1 MLADVELKPSY
12 ERLYQNFSG
21 DISGRYLEALSAPV
35 PERHDGALDALL
47 PRLLR
52 CQCADGR
59 FGREDLDFSA
69 EAIDTEHMAL
79 LWGNGRLLTG
89 LLARYRAKPEPAVLD
104 TARRLGEF
112 LLRVRGECSR
122 PEVAQRLEGMG
133 AKGLICFTQ
142 LIEPLTLLG
151 QATGDRRYWDEAR
164 AIASS
169 LPPRG
174 VQHTHG
180 YLATLRGILL
190 LHEATGDPA
199 LLRLVEDRDDDLL
212 RSPDYLVD
220 GGVLEFFGAETK
232 NLSPED
238 LRKLWTLDTKDPQDE
253 GCAEADLVRLSL
265 NLWRRTGRREDLAC
279 AERCL
284 FNHFF
289 FNQFS
294 TGDFGHHIVFKN
306 GWRPSEQ
313 PGMAWW
319 CCTMHGYR
327 AFADVLRSIVTR
339 DGEALRVNLYLE
351 GSWSDGTTVLQI
363 ERLASA
369 SPDEPPDRFRFRF
382 VHAGPDAQTLCLRQP
397 DWARPLSIRLN
408 GREIPVERQSGFVSI
423 RRTWH
428 AGDDLIA
435 TLPHSVRLETRDGRM
450 LRPED
455 MGDEPVEAALFY
467 GPYLLAVHEADQ
479 PLFFRRPWMFPGKNA
494 STIELPENWERTRLP
509 DAASNRPEDQ
519 VLCPVAFRLAY
530 THGGWPNESQVVFRP
545 LSWSTAVPQ
554 QEVIAVWTHFRRT
567 PRTASAVPPAP

>member
-1 MLADVELKPSY
+1 MINIYAKLHDNIGHSLPCIAPGDVAWGLLAISLLIVPSRAEGPAHPAGTFKPAGELARRIALSSDRLTGPGFPAYTPDFVLADVELRPSY

-21 DISGRYLEALSAPV
+21 DISGRYLDALCAPV
-35 PERHDGALDALL
+35 PDRRDRELDPLL

-52 CQCADGR
+52 CQRADGR

-69 EAIDTEHMAL
+69 AAIGTEHMAL

-89 LLARYRAKPEPAVLD
+89 LLARHGARPEPAVLD
-104 TARRLGEF
+104 ASRRLGDF
-112 LLRVRGECSR
+112 LLRIRGECSR
-122 PEVAQRLEGMG
+122 PEVAKRLEGMG

-151 QATGDRRYWDEAR
+151 QATGDRRYWSEAK
-164 AIASS
+164 AIVSS

-199 LLRLVEDRDDDLL
+199 LLRLVADRYDDLL

-253 GCAEADLVRLSL
+253 GCAEADLVRLGL
-265 NLWRRTGRREDLAC
+265 HLWRRTGRRETLAA

-289 FNQFS
+289 FNQFA
-294 TGDFGHHIVFKN
+294 TGDFGHRTVFKN

-327 AFADVLRSIVTR
+327 AFADVLQSIVTR
-339 DGEALRVNLYLE
+339 DGEALRVNLYVE
-351 GSWSDGTTVLQI
+351 GSWSDAANSLRI
-363 ERLASA
+363 ERLPGAF
-369 SPDEPPDRFRFRF
+369 PDEPQDRFRFHF

-397 DWARPLSIRLN
+397 DWRVHSR
-408 GREIPVERQSGFVSI
+408 SG
-423 RRTWH
+423 
-428 AGDDLIA
+428 
-435 TLPHSVRLETRDGRM
+435 
-450 LRPED
+450 
-455 MGDEPVEAALFY
+455 
-467 GPYLLAVHEADQ
+467 
-479 PLFFRRPWMFPGKNA
+479 
-494 STIELPENWERTRLP
+494 
-509 DAASNRPEDQ
+509 
-519 VLCPVAFRLAY
+519 
-530 THGGWPNESQVVFRP
+530 
-545 LSWSTAVPQ
+545 
-554 QEVIAVWTHFRRT
+554 
-567 PRTASAVPPAP
+567 